1 MYSAYKPA
9 DIMAFFDL
17 HMGYAGLPEAA
28 RIEAASSLPR
38 LLRVPFL
45 KPEQKEL
52 WVDWSRQ
59 TEGRISAQASSSS
72 PHIFACLPFCSFA

>member
-45 KPEQKEL
+45 KPDQKEV
-52 WVDWSRQ
+52 WGDWSKQ
-59 TEGRISAQASSSS
+59 TEGRLAAQASFPFPRLLAS
-72 PHIFACLPFCSFA
+72 LPSCSFA